1 MSRTW
6 GPAPTPWESHTWA
19 QGAASPPPCLPQNSV
34 SQKLFGVT
42 ERLFGS
48 TEGMRGTF
56 LYSVPKTRNKYICHS
71 LGWVVAV
78 DFGDKW
84 HHMFLGALW
93 GHFSTL
99 CKAHERLSQ
108 GLYCQTTDRPA
119 GHQCFLVP
127 SGRHQ
132 QSMPR
137 RGTAQGLCRAREAKN
152 TCCSSRGACYLTD
165 TQRHMKIILLNL
177 KVLDHV
183 SM

>member
-78 DFGDKW
+78 DFGDIICFW
-84 HHMFLGALW
+84 V
-93 GHFSTL
+93 HFEGISL
-99 CKAHERLSQ
+99 
-108 GLYCQTTDRPA
+108 LY
-119 GHQCFLVP
+119 V
-127 SGRHQ
+127 
-132 QSMPR
+132 
-137 RGTAQGLCRAREAKN
+137 K
-152 TCCSSRGACYLTD
+152 
-165 TQRHMKIILLNL
+165 HMKGCLRDCIARLQTGLLATSAFWCPL
-177 KVLDHV
+177 EGTSKPCQGEAQPRACAGPGKWKTLVAVVVEHV
-183 SM
+183 TSQTHRDTWK